1 MEIERVINEVIIQS
15 GDQNMSI
22 FEIDESLY

>member
-1 MEIERVINEVIIQS
+1 MEIETVINEVIIQS